1 MSNKILMAFLFAS
14 VISLFTP
21 SSHAKDSGISY
32 PAIIAGKFG
41 IGLINTVTGIIEIPK
56 SMMVESAKDGI
67 GMGLSLGFVQ
77 GMTNMMGRTL
87 IGMIDVVSFPIP
99 TKPMI
104 TPPVIFQDFGQE
116 TTYATG
122 WETY

>member
-1 MSNKILMAFLFAS
+1 MPNKLLMVFLFTS

-21 SSHAKDSGISY
+21 YSQANDNGISY
-32 PAIIAGKFG
+32 PAIIAGKLG
-41 IGLINTVTGIIEIPK
+41 IGLINTATGIIEIPK

-87 IGMIDVVSFPIP
+87 IGMLDVVSFPIP
-99 TKPMI
+99 TKPLI
-104 TPPVIFQDFGQE
+104 TPAVVFQDFGQP
-116 TTYATG
+116 TTYGSG